1 MPKGHYLTEVV
12 KDGIWELRA
21 EGLSD
26 REIGR
31 RLGLPRGSVSNHLA
45 RTGGIR
51 PRARR
56 RPERCLSLQERE
68 EISRGIARGHSARA
82 IARALGRSH
91 TTITREINRC
101 GGQRRYR
108 AHAAERE
115 AWRRSRRPRPTK
127 LELCPDLRR
136 AVSERLQDDHSPE
149 QIAGWLRLRYPDNEA
164 MHVSHETIYRALY
177 VQARGTLRRE
187 LTRHLRRG
195 RPRRYARSQSS
206 KGLRQGK
213 LTGMVMISERP
224 PEVDS
229 RAVPGHWE
237 GDLLLGGRTSAIAT
251 LVERQTRY
259 LQLVA
264 LPEGTEAERV
274 CEALAASITTLPA
287 QLRRSL
293 TWDQG
298 HEMSEHRRFS
308 VETGVEVY
316 FCDPRSPWQRGSNEN
331 TNGLLRQY
339 FPRGESLA
347 GVGQEG
353 LDEVAARLNG
363 RPRKTLGFRT
373 PAEKLAEL
381 IDRLNRAPSAE
392 LASAYG
398 LRSTAPGTRWEDAR
412 RQGWCSDR
420 LRSRANA
427 ALTPAGGP
435 LSPLPRRSSRASS
448 RQMSPVRT
456 RIADNRAAATEQR
469 LLLRAAATQMRGLHD
484 ATEDRSHV
492 LPDSSRGRGRSRR
505 RARLRGGLRPG
516 RAEERRDDRRR
527 RESGL
532 RHLRA
537 GGRLD

>member
-1 MPKGHYLTEVV
+1 MARGHYLTEVV
-12 KDGIWELRA
+12 KDAIWELRA

-56 RPERCLSLQERE
+56 RPERCLSFQERE

-127 LELCPDLRR
+127 LELCPELRR
-136 AVSERLQDDHSPE
+136 AVCERLQDDHSPE
-149 QIAGWLRLRYPDNEA
+149 QIAGWLGLRYPDNEA

-195 RPRRYARSQSS
+195 RSRRYARSQSS
-206 KGLRQGK
+206 KGQGQGK

-237 GDLLLGGRTSAIAT
+237 GDLLMGGRTSAIAT

-353 LDEVAARLNG
+353 LDEVAAKLNG

-373 PAEKLAEL
+373 PADKLAEL
-381 IDRLNRAPSAE
+381 IDALNRAAE
-392 LASAYG
+392 
-398 LRSTAPGTRWEDAR
+398 R
-412 RQGWCSDR
+412 
-420 LRSRANA
+420 
-427 ALTPAGGP
+427 
-435 LSPLPRRSSRASS
+435 
-448 RQMSPVRT
+448 
-456 RIADNRAAATEQR
+456 
-469 LLLRAAATQMRGLHD
+469 
-484 ATEDRSHV
+484 
-492 LPDSSRGRGRSRR
+492 
-505 RARLRGGLRPG
+505 
-516 RAEERRDDRRR
+516 
-527 RESGL
+527 
-532 RHLRA
+532 
-537 GGRLD
+537 